1 LHLFLSAL
9 SSPLNV
15 GIAVNMDLFPFAQ
28 YWWLYGSF
36 TIFVL
41 GLLALDLGVFHRKA
55 HAVSYKEAAIWSVV
69 WIALALIFNYAL
81 YLYSAW
87 QFSQDPRLAAIPG
100 FSPESSARQI
110 ALEFLTGYII
120 EKTLSIDNIFLFVI
134 VFGFFAVPRA
144 YQHRILFFGVLGA
157 LVFRGIFIALGSAL
171 LAYHWIIWI
180 FGGFLILTGVK
191 MLFAPEISIHPDRNP
206 VLRLFRK
213 LAPVTSEPHG
223 QKLFVRLKGKIHA
236 TPFLLALLFIELSDV
251 VFAIDSVPAIFAI
264 TREPLIVFT
273 SNVFAILGLR
283 SLYFMLA
290 GAVNSFHMLKY
301 GLGFVLIF
309 VGLKMAWL
317 NQLFGGK
324 FPIGYS
330 LGIIAAMIGSSIT
343 LSLLFPKKPKPA

>member
-1 LHLFLSAL
+1 
-9 SSPLNV
+9 V
-15 GIAVNMDLFPFAQ
+15 TIDLFPFTQ

-41 GLLALDLGVFHRKA
+41 GLLALDLGIFHRKA
-55 HAVSYKEAAIWSVV
+55 HAVSYKEAAIWSAV
-69 WIALALIFNYAL
+69 WITLALAFNYTL
-81 YLYSAW
+81 YLYSSW
-87 QFSQDPRLAAIPG
+87 LFSYDPRLAAIPG
-100 FSPESSARQI
+100 FSAESSARQV
-110 ALEFLTGYII
+110 ALEFFTGYII

-144 YQHRILFFGVLGA
+144 YQHRILFYGILGA
-157 LVFRGIFIALGSAL
+157 LVFRSIFIALGSAL
-171 LAYHWIIWI
+171 LAYHWVIWI
-180 FGGFLILTGVK
+180 FGGFLILTGIK
-191 MLFAPEISIHPDRNP
+191 MLFAPEISVHPDRNP

-213 LAPVTSEPHG
+213 LAPVAPESHG
-223 QKLFVRLKGKIHA
+223 QKFFVRLKGKIHA
-236 TPFLLALLFIELSDV
+236 TPFLLALLFIEMSDI

-290 GAVNSFHMLKY
+290 GAVNSFHLLKY
-301 GLGFVLIF
+301 GLGLVLIF

-330 LGIIAAMIGSSIT
+330 LSIIAAIIAGSIA
-343 LSLLFPKKPKPA
+343 LSLLFPQKPKSAQS